1 MNAFKKIV
9 WTDGLFLRPQ
19 HFQQAERYLERYVE
33 LRHAAPGSHAWG
45 FDELEIDHDL
55 LAIGRLGL
63 HRARG
68 VFPDGTPFS
77 MPDRD
82 PLPPP
87 LAIDAEWR
95 DRTVCLAL
103 PLRHACAAEST
114 WNDGAPMARFDV
126 GETEQPD
133 ASGTVEQTATLQ
145 VGRLRAVLVVEGRSL
160 DGFGALPLARLVERR
175 ADGRAVLDDGFIPAV
190 RCCAASPRLVRFGE
204 ELLGLL
210 RQRGDALASRPV
222 EAGPVDAGMLRDLLL
237 LQAINGWQPR
247 VAHMVGQSS
256 LHPESFWCFL
266 AAMAGELTT
275 FAPARRRTPAF
286 PSYRHEHLRECF
298 DPVIDALRSGLQAL
312 LAGTAIEISLRHREH
327 GLWMGAL
334 HEAIKAGCNAF
345 ALAATSS
352 LEPSELRRRLP
363 GQAKLGPAERIRD
376 LVNLQLPGVAIT
388 PMDAAPRGVFSGTG
402 WQHFAIDVESMLWKT
417 VQSSRVVA
425 LHVGDGIEGLS
436 WRLWAW
442 KA

>member
-1 MNAFKKIV
+1 MNAFNKVV
-9 WTDGLFLRPQ
+9 WTDGLFLRAH

-33 LRHAAPGSHAWG
+33 LRHAAPGAHAWG

-55 LAIGRLGL
+55 LAIGRLGVR
-63 HRARG
+63 RARG

-87 LAIDAEWR
+87 LAIDAGWR
-95 DRTVCLAL
+95 DRTVHLAL
-103 PLRHACAAEST
+103 PLRDACASESA
-114 WNDGAPMARFDV
+114 WSDNEPMARFAV

-133 ASGTVEQTATLQ
+133 ASGTVEQPATLQ
-145 VGRLRAVLVVEGRSL
+145 VGRLRSALVVEGRPL
-160 DGFGALPLARLVERR
+160 DGFSGLPLARLVERR

-210 RQRGDALASRPV
+210 DQRGDALAARPV
-222 EAGPVDAGMLRDLLL
+222 EAGPVDGGVLRDVLL

-247 VAHMVGQSS
+247 VAHLVSQPS
-256 LHPESFWCFL
+256 LHPERFWCFL
-266 AAMAGELTT
+266 AAMAGELAT
-275 FAPARRRTPAF
+275 FAPTRRRAPTFPA
-286 PSYRHEHLRECF
+286 YRHERLRECF
-298 DPVIDALRSGLQAL
+298 DPVIDALRDGLQAM
-312 LAGTAIEISLRHREH
+312 LAGTAVEVPLRHREH

-334 HEAIKAGCNAF
+334 HEAMKAGCAHF

-363 GQAKLGPAERIRD
+363 AQAKLGPAERIRD
-376 LVNLQLPGVAIT
+376 LVNLQLPGVAIA
-388 PMDAAPRGVFSGTG
+388 PMDAPPHGVFSGVG
-402 WQHFAIDVESMLWKT
+402 WQYFAIDVESMLWKT

-425 LHVGDGIEGLS
+425 LHVGDGIDGLA